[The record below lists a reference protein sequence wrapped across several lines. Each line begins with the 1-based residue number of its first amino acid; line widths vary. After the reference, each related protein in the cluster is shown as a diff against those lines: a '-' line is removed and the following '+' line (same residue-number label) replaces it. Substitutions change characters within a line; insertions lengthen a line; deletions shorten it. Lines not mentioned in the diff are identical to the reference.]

1 MGLYVIYPVTYC
13 IQITENYYIYIYIY
27 NFEVTMGSYDG
38 AEVSALSGIFML
50 SLIGN
55 KYNPNN
61 KQYRTMQR

>member
-38 AEVSALSGIFML
+38 AEVCALSGIFML
-50 SLIGN
+50 LSLIGN
-55 KYNPNN
+55 KL
-61 KQYRTMQR
+61 